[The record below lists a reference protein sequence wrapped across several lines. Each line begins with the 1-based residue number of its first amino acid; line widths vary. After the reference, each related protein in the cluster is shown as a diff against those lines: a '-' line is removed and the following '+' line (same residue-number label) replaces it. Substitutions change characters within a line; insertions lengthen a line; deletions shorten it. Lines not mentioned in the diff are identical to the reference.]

1 MNEPFIHPKALVET
15 ADIGPGTRVWAF
27 AQVMKGA
34 KVGADCNICGYCFI
48 EAGGVVGD
56 GCVLKNGVLVW
67 EGVTLEDGVF
77 VGPAAVFTN
86 DRWPRSRN
94 VAATKARKLE
104 DKGWLVKTRVRTGAS
119 IGARAVIVAG
129 VELGEYCLVGAG
141 AVVTKDVAPYSIV
154 AGVPARPAGW
164 VCACGLPLKP
174 SRGKARCATCG
185 AAYSLKGKV
194 LRRTDGR

>member
-1 MNEPFIHPKALVET
+1 MKPFIHPKALVET
-15 ADIGPGTRVWAF
+15 REIGPGTRVWAF

-34 KVGADCNICGYCFI
+34 RVGADCNICGHSFI
-48 EAGGVVGD
+48 ESGAVVGD

-86 DRWPRSRN
+86 DRWPRSRS
-94 VAATKARKLE
+94 VPATKARRLE
-104 DKGWLVKTRVRTGAS
+104 DKTWLVNTRVRTGAS

-129 VELGEYCLVGAG
+129 VELGAYCLVGAG
-141 AVVTKDVAPYSIV
+141 AVVTKDVLPYAIV

-164 VCACGLPLKP
+164 VCACGLPLKL
-174 SRGKARCATCG
+174 SRGKAACGTCG
-185 AAYSLKGKV
+185 SRYAAKGKGIV
-194 LRRTDGR
+194 RRDGG